1 MAILNE
7 PMGAAGCGA
16 VRRLSC
22 FLLVVVTSA
31 DTSLAT
37 RQAFALRAAS
47 CPRVG
52 GRATPPSL
60 DSRAS
65 CSHVSQ
71 LAAVRCCRRPG
82 ECGRGVRFDLHRV
95 PGSPRTRV
103 CRRAFAHAIR
113 AREPQHQWPCGDIQR
128 SDCRVP
134 RPWPT
139 ALLALDAQGRSV
151 LSHGLRHGQRTRVA
165 VESCA
170 QVQLGVQQPV
180 QDFVREWQF
189 HTSGHGLPASTR
201 AADMGFNQRRR
212 AGAPLEPLFGGT
224 APPQRAVRRVG
235 QRASR
240 PPAFRA
246 VMPHE
251 HERAGFCA
259 ACPGRDALA
268 PGRG

>member
-1 MAILNE
+1 M
-7 PMGAAGCGA
+7 PAARTFRSLCRSA
-16 VRRLSC
+16 
-22 FLLVVVTSA
+22 LLPPT
-31 DTSLAT
+31 
-37 RQAFALRAAS
+37 
-47 CPRVG
+47 G
-52 GRATPPSL
+52 G
-60 DSRAS
+60 
-65 CSHVSQ
+65 
-71 LAAVRCCRRPG
+71 
-82 ECGRGVRFDLHRV
+82 CGRGVRFDLHRV

-103 CRRAFAHAIR
+103 CRRAFAHAVR

-212 AGAPLEPLFGGT
+212 AGAPHSSLSSEELRRRSERVAAWGSEPL
-224 APPQRAVRRVG
+224 APCLP
-235 QRASR
+235 SC
-240 PPAFRA
+240 
-246 VMPHE
+246 H
-251 HERAGFCA
+251 A
-259 ACPGRDALA
+259 A
-268 PGRG
+268 